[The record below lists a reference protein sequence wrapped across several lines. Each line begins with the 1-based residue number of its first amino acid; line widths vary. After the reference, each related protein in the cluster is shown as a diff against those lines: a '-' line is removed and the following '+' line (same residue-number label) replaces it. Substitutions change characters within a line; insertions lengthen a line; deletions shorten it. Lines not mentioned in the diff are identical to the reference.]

1 MADQITY
8 RIGALFQSKGN
19 LGAKVAQSARAV
31 SDIGARLSEAGR
43 SARAFGSDMLSSA
56 TAAAGAYARMGAML
70 TGGAFVAGAAMVA
83 KVGFTGNVGLEKMQN
98 TIAGTLQ
105 LFNHSAGAANQL
117 GANIRVAGAA
127 LMEVQSIADKAPGE
141 LQDIQM
147 LFQNMLPGARAATGD
162 MRRILDLT
170 KNLALFTPTLTGGDF
185 KTSGAQ
191 TSRMLSGGAGAEMET
206 WRNLQ
211 PLILKAGLEMDKLA
225 GGGKVFAKALNG
237 ADPEKITTAF
247 NKLQKE
253 DRFALLEKV
262 LSKGGDD
269 LANMYASS
277 WEGATASAVSGGR
290 KVAMAMTSPIFGE
303 IKKSLVRAGKEDNSL
318 LGKNKIG
325 QMQGQAAAIGALMAR
340 PVVKILDGL
349 ERGIRYF
356 QDNFNA
362 VFNRMYQAMQVGGA
376 LIRAAF
382 AYGLSKMILGAAIVG
397 ASMAVGAGR
406 RVAGGI
412 GTAYRGT
419 KAGISGA
426 RRVVDGIG
434 DAVGKLTTGGG
445 ASRAI
450 NLFTMIGTAMS
461 SLAAGAV
468 VLLPMLLLAGAA
480 LGVMSIALLAVG
492 GIAAYIASK
501 WDELSAS
508 VVKGFEDG
516 SITLRPLV
524 IAALI
529 LWERLK
535 KVGETFIGATTGA
548 GMMQWAINAATS
560 VVNGL
565 AEAVSILATIAS
577 GFLKTVAYAGKAGG
591 WLNTGRK
598 MLGMGGASGMVDVGK
613 SVLYGISEQMNGGAI
628 ASAMAMKN
636 GTGGRAWED
645 KTLDFADKL
654 AAAGDSWRAVDI
666 KNLDPGEIE
675 DWTKKAN
682 DMAKE
687 LFGPGDPKDPK
698 NKPKGTYIHQV
709 IANID
714 LRNTDPDRMMVGLME
729 PIRKATMMP
738 SGSEYDREGF

>member
-8 RIGALFQSKGN
+8 RIGALFQAKGN
-19 LGAKVAQSARAV
+19 LGAKVAASARQV
-31 SDIGARLSEAGR
+31 SDIGSKLSEAGR
-43 SARAFGSDMLSSA
+43 SARAFGSDMLNSA

-70 TGGAFVAGAAMVA
+70 TGGALAVGAAALA
-83 KVGFTGNVGLEKMQN
+83 KVGFTGNVGLEQMQN

-117 GANIRVAGAA
+117 AQNVKVAGAA
-127 LMEVQSIADKAPGE
+127 LMKVQDIADKAPGE
-141 LQDIQM
+141 LKDIQN
-147 LFQNMLPGARAATGD
+147 LFTNMLPGARAATGD
-162 MRRILDLT
+162 MKRILDLT
-170 KNLALFTPTLTGGDF
+170 KNVALFTPTFGVDF
-185 KTSGAQ
+185 ATSGSQ
-191 TSRMLSGGAGAEMET
+191 IGRILSGGAGAEM
-206 WRNLQ
+206 Q
-211 PLILKAGLEMDKLA
+211 PWLKLNDLIMKAGLNMDKMA
-225 GGGKVFAKALNG
+225 GGGKIFAKSLDG
-237 ADPEKITTAF
+237 AAPEKITAAF

-253 DRFALLEKV
+253 DRFALIEKV

-277 WEGATASAVSGGR
+277 WEGATAAAVSGGR

-303 IKKSLVRAGKEDNSL
+303 IKKALVRAGKEDNSL

-325 QMQGQAAAIGALMAR
+325 QLQGQAAAIGMLMAR

-362 VFNRMYQAMQVGGA
+362 VFNRMYQAFQVGGA

-382 AYGLSKMILGAAIVG
+382 AYGVGKMILGAGIMAASSAI
-397 ASMAVGAGR
+397 GAGR
-406 RVAGGI
+406 RVVGGVSTGYRATKSGI
-412 GTAYRGT
+412 GGVRKVARGL
-419 KAGISGA
+419 
-426 RRVVDGIG
+426 G
-434 DAVGKLTTGGG
+434 DAFDSLSKGSAV
-445 ASRAI
+445 SRTLS
-450 NLFTMIGTAMS
+450 LFTMMGTVLS
-461 SLAAGAV
+461 GIAASAV
-468 VLLPMLLLAGAA
+468 VVIPMLVIAGLA
-480 LGVMSIALLAVG
+480 LGALSVVLLAVG
-492 GIAAYIASK
+492 GVAAYIASK
-501 WDELSAS
+501 WTELSAS

-548 GMMQWAINAATS
+548 GMMQWAINMATS
-560 VVNGL
+560 VINGL
-565 AEAVSILATIAS
+565 AEGVSLLAEVAS
-577 GFLKTVAYAGKAGG
+577 AFLKTIAYGTKGARGLWGIAKETGKAATTVATGG
-591 WLNTGRK
+591 LAGLYMYGGERQSSG
-598 MLGMGGASGMVDVGK
+598 MLGTAVAKARGEDTRDWTDK
-613 SVLYGISEQMNGGAI
+613 AI
-628 ASAMAMKN
+628 GLGN
-636 GTGGRAWED
+636 
-645 KTLDFADKL
+645 KL
-654 AAAGDSWRAVDI
+654 ETAANSWRAVDM

-682 DMAKE
+682 DMAKD
-687 LFGPGDPKDPK
+687 LFGGDSTDPKK
-698 NKPKGTYIHQV
+698 KPKGTYIHQV